1 MGDEVA
7 VATGAGSIRRKV
19 EDLVQELVVTSPG
32 QTVAYIAD
40 IRASDANIGRIERI
54 AQGVDVLYIEAYY
67 MSDRERE
74 ALEKAHLTARQASLI
89 ARRLGARKVVP
100 MHISPR
106 YHHRVEE

>member
-1 MGDEVA
+1 
-7 VATGAGSIRRKV
+7 
-19 EDLVQELVVTSPG
+19 
-32 QTVAYIAD
+32 
-40 IRASDANIGRIERI
+40 
-54 AQGVDVLYIEAYY
+54 

-106 YHHRVEE
+106 YHHRVEEVMEELDAAKNGAQP